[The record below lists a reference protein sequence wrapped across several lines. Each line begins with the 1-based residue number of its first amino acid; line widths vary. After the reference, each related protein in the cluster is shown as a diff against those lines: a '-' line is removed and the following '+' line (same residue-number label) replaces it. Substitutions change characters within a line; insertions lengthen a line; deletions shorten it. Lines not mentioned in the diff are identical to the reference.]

1 MEVKSNAQL
10 FKKLELRVNVK
21 QLSGLCPAHEVTM
34 TTIKGK
40 AIAPQRQRV
49 LDALQL
55 REPDR
60 VPIGLWGTIEGYQ
73 NLRKAVGLD
82 YKADTRDYR
91 TGSTTWTT
99 DVSFEIDLAFVW

>member
-1 MEVKSNAQL
+1 
-10 FKKLELRVNVK
+10 
-21 QLSGLCPAHEVTM
+21 M

-82 YKADTRDYR
+82 YKADT
-91 TGSTTWTT
+91 
-99 DVSFEIDLAFVW
+99 